1 MNPIILKIML
11 GLGIIGHA
19 INLYCDYILSVFPN
33 GKLMMSN
40 IKDFNDSQKMS
51 ELMDGVSEKTPMRS
65 SILGV
70 FALFLEAFGYFA
82 ITAQVYQNSVAF
94 GLILFVAALLFVVV
108 GTAHHVVC
116 GISEWLY
123 VKLGRTEEAHKTMLA
138 LYNGAPS
145 TKACYL
151 GYIAFII
158 ALIVA
163 IAIGC
168 AGVSLWMIV
177 FTVLPIF
184 VVLAPFKIIGTLHI
198 SAMVSML
205 AWLIVV

>member
-1 MNPIILKIML
+1 MDSIILKIML

-19 INLYCDYILSVFPN
+19 INMYCDYILSVFPN

-40 IKDFNDSQKMS
+40 IKDLNDKRKMS
-51 ELMDGVSEKTPMRS
+51 DLMDGVSEKTPMRS
-65 SILGV
+65 SILGA

-82 ITAQVYQNSVAF
+82 ITAKVYQNSNVF
-94 GLILFVAALLFVVV
+94 GLILFATILLFIVI

-116 GISEWLY
+116 GLSEWVY
-123 VKLGRTEEAHKTMLA
+123 IKLGRSEEAHKAMLA
-138 LYNGAPS
+138 LYNGTPS

-158 ALIVA
+158 TLIVA
-163 IAIGC
+163 ISMGY
-168 AGVSLWMIV
+168 AGVPLWMIA

-184 VVLAPFKIIGTLHI
+184 ILLVPFKIIGTLHI

-205 AWLIVV
+205 VWLIVI